1 MNRIKQWIHTLEQ
14 SLFDNQPICSEDK
27 AVRSGAWVH
36 FRLFELFVAAWAI
49 AYAWTWGFYTFK
61 SSIVILELGLAN
73 YIPVASLFGP
83 PSMVIAAVMTL
94 GIIVSITRV
103 SRWGYLIAILALH
116 LQYVVR
122 FSQGEIPHSS
132 NLIGFALLA
141 LAIGFA
147 THKDSVAQIRFT
159 WGFVWF
165 FVGLG
170 YTSAAIS
177 KLMGTGITWI
187 EGQHLVLWIHEKAI
201 DYASMTGSWTPNILQ
216 SAILNSAW
224 VGTLSLFIGWFTEAI
239 GVLMWSRRLRPWV
252 VLVTIGMH
260 FGITWTMNIVFVAF
274 VMQLVLTGFPWVEWI
289 ATLNQRFVNISPKS
303 DSQTT
308 KS

>member
-1 MNRIKQWIHTLEQ
+1 MII
-14 SLFDNQPICSEDK
+14 
-27 AVRSGAWVH
+27 
-36 FRLFELFVAAWAI
+36 
-49 AYAWTWGFYTFK
+49 
-61 SSIVILELGLAN
+61 
-73 YIPVASLFGP
+73 ASL
-83 PSMVIAAVMTL
+83 VTL
-94 GIIVSITRV
+94 GIAVSITRLW
-103 SRWGYLIAILALH
+103 RWGYVIAILALH

-141 LAIGFA
+141 LGVGFA

-159 WGFVWF
+159 WGFLWF

-177 KLMGTGITWI
+177 KLVGTGITWI
-187 EGQHLVLWIHEKAI
+187 DGQHLVLWIHEKAI
-201 DYASMTGSWTPNILQ
+201 DYASMTGEWTPNVLQ
-216 SAILNSAW
+216 TAILESAW

-274 VMQLVLTGFPWVEWI
+274 VMQLILTGFPWVEWI
-289 ATLNQRFVNISPKS
+289 VALRQRLSVSSSKP
-303 DSQTT
+303 DSQTL
-308 KS
+308 

>member
-1 MNRIKQWIHTLEQ
+1 MNRAKQWINALER
-14 SLFDNQPICSEDK
+14 SLFDDQPICSENERI
-27 AVRSGAWVH
+27 RSGAITH

-61 SSIVILELGLAN
+61 SSVVVLELGVAN
-73 YIPVASLFGP
+73 YIPVASLFGL
-83 PSMVIAAVMTL
+83 PSMIIAAVMTL
-94 GIIVSITRV
+94 GIAVSITRLW
-103 SRWGYLIAILALH
+103 RWGYLVAILALH

-141 LAIGFA
+141 LGVGFA

-159 WGFVWF
+159 WGFLWF

-177 KLMGTGITWI
+177 KLVGTGITWI
-187 EGQHLVLWIHEKAI
+187 DGQHLVLWIHEKAI
-201 DYASMTGSWTPNILQ
+201 DYASMTGEWTPNVLQ
-216 SAILNSAW
+216 TAILESAW

-274 VMQLVLTGFPWVEWI
+274 VMQLILTGFPWVEWI
-289 ATLNQRFVNISPKS
+289 VALRQRLSVSSSNS
-303 DSQTT
+303 DSLTL
-308 KS
+308 

>member
-1 MNRIKQWIHTLEQ
+1 MNRMKQWVKALEQ
-14 SLFDNQPICSEDK
+14 SLFDDQPICSESK

-61 SSIVILELGLAN
+61 SSVVVLELGLAN
-73 YIPVASLFGP
+73 YIPVASLFGL
-83 PSMVIAAVMTL
+83 PSMIIASVVTL
-94 GIIVSITRV
+94 GIALSITRLW
-103 SRWGYLIAILALH
+103 RWGYLIAILALH

-141 LAIGFA
+141 LGVGFA
-147 THKDSVAQIRFT
+147 THKDPVAQVRFT
-159 WGFVWF
+159 WGFLWF

-170 YTSAAIS
+170 YTSAAVS
-177 KLMGTGITWI
+177 KLVGTGITWI
-187 EGQHLVLWIHEKAI
+187 DGQHLVLWIHEKAI
-201 DYASMTGSWTPNILQ
+201 DYASMTGAWSPNVLQ

-239 GVLMWSRRLRPWV
+239 GVLMWFRRLRPWV

-274 VMQLVLTGFPWVEWI
+274 VMQLILTGFPWVEWI
-289 ATLNQRFVNISPKS
+289 TTLQQKTRMSPSNSDGLTLKS
-303 DSQTT
+303 
-308 KS
+308 